1 MSWHV
6 KRPQD
11 SFYSCQILAAC
22 WDLAAIIKKSGGYCH
37 RDEPARRDERH
48 SHYKTFCR
56 KAAVRKTSHAEGH
69 TTSNNRKSTEITA
82 VKVP

>member
-22 WDLAAIIKKSGGYCH
+22 WDLAAIIKKSGGGIATEMNHQGVTSATVIIKRSAVKPPCVKH
-37 RDEPARRDERH
+37 HMQRDTPP
-48 SHYKTFCR
+48 
-56 KAAVRKTSHAEGH
+56 V
-69 TTSNNRKSTEITA
+69 ITA
-82 VKVP
+82 RVLKSLP